1 MYITSR
7 FMGVRIYDNK
17 YLFFV
22 LTDDY
27 YQSQKK
33 MATDLDGALKSFARD
48 LDKGSLV
55 VKASEGDERNTKIDA
70 LGKDWTKAQESQIS
84 KVPGILVIGEDFD
97 KFNPREHHWY
107 YFSLQ
112 DIITE
117 SGEIE
122 IHKLISM
129 LKKFSE
135 ASKRDNLFDITDE
148 IAHERTMEEL
158 YDAFEF
164 KPTAFGLSFDVKK
177 GIEFFKRILE
187 EHKT

>member
-1 MYITSR
+1 
-7 FMGVRIYDNK
+7 MGVKIYDNK

-33 MATDLDGALKSFARD
+33 IADGLDGALKSFARD
-48 LDKGSLV
+48 LDKSGLV
-55 VKASEGDERNTKIDA
+55 VKASEGDERNTKIDV
-70 LGKDWTKAQESQIS
+70 LGKDWTKAEESQIS
-84 KVPGILVIGEDFD
+84 KVPGILVIREDFD

-117 SGEIE
+117 SGEIL
-122 IHKLISM
+122 IHELISM

-135 ASKRDNLFDITDE
+135 ASKRNNLFDITDA
-148 IAHERTMEEL
+148 IARERANEEL
-158 YDAFEF
+158 YNAFEF
-164 KPTAFGLSFDVKK
+164 KPSLFGLSFDVKK

-187 EHKT
+187 